1 MRTVKVLNADSE
13 NRKWL
18 FEDSVGGNL
27 KRAWGGG
34 ESNNVVGKIVKT

>member
-27 KRAWGGG
+27 KWAWG

>member
-34 ESNNVVGKIVKT
+34 E

>member
-34 ESNNVVGKIVKT
+34 RVTTLWGK